1 MNAVDPGCMRVDTLQ
16 AMRLI
21 GEESAFLIAERA
33 GYDER
38 DTVALL
44 RTLLAEGV
52 VEQVKVRG
60 GCRWRVR

>member
-1 MNAVDPGCMRVDTLQ
+1 MSAVDPGCMRVDTLQ

-21 GEESAFLIAERA
+21 GEESAFLIAER
-33 GYDER
+33 

-44 RTLLAEGV
+44 RTLSAEGV

>member
-1 MNAVDPGCMRVDTLQ
+1 MSAVDPGCMRVDTLQ

-44 RTLLAEGV
+44 RTLSAGGV